1 MTTTTLDHNKIAAYQ
16 DRLGRNI
23 AARLSDATQ
32 ALPNDISERLKAA
45 RMQSLAKRN
54 VVKLHTAT
62 SVNVQ
67 GGTAT
72 LNAGG
77 FNGGLWSGLGALIPL
92 LALVAGLLTIA
103 VVQDKQRTN
112 EIAAVD
118 AELLT
123 DELPPAAYTDPGFA
137 HFLSINRRD

>member
-1 MTTTTLDHNKIAAYQ
+1 MTTRDPNQTASYQ
-16 DRLGRNI
+16 DRLGRSI
-23 AARLSDATQ
+23 AARLSDTTHD
-32 ALPNDISERLKAA
+32 LPNDISERLKAA
-45 RMQSLAKRN
+45 RMQALAKRN
-54 VVKLHTAT
+54 VVKLQTAT
-62 SVNVQ
+62 NVNVQ
-67 GGTAT
+67 SGGTAT

-77 FNGGLWSGLGALIPL
+77 FDGGLWSRLGALIPL

-103 VVQDKQRTN
+103 VVQEQQRTN
-112 EIAAVD
+112 EIADVD

>member
-1 MTTTTLDHNKIAAYQ
+1 MTTTLDHTAYQ

-23 AARLSDATQ
+23 AARLSDTTRE
-32 ALPNDISERLKAA
+32 LPNDISERLKAA
-45 RMQSLAKRN
+45 RMQALSKRKI
-54 VVKLHTAT
+54 VKLQTAT

-72 LNAGG
+72 LSPGGSDGG
-77 FNGGLWSGLGALIPL
+77 FWNRIGAVVPL

-103 VVQDKQRTN
+103 VVQEHQRTS
-112 EIAAVD
+112 EIADVD

-123 DELPPAAYTDPGFA
+123 DDLPPAAYTDPGFA